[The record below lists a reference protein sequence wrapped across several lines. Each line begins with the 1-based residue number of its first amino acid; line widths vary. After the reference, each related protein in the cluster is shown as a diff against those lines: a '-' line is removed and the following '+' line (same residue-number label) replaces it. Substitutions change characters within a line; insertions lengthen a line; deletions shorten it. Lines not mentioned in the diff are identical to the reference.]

1 MKQRERTIEERV
13 NALLAQMTPEEK
25 IGQLNQPMIHGL
37 PGLDL
42 LRQGKA
48 GSIINAFGALSG
60 QGFDHLNNAEQT
72 NLLQRA
78 ALESRLGIPLLF
90 GRDVIHGQRT
100 VFPIPL
106 AQAASFDPALV
117 EGINRIAAREA
128 SAVGIRWTFAPMLDI
143 ARDARWGRIAEGYG
157 EDPYLASR
165 LAEAA
170 VHGFQG
176 DDVSR
181 PDRLVACAKH
191 YVGYGA
197 AEGGRDYDSAEL
209 SEATLRDVYLPPYR
223 AAVVAGVGTVMSA
236 FLDLNGVPVSAH
248 RRLLTDVLRGEWGFD
263 GFVVSDWEAIAEL
276 VNHGV
281 AADRAHA
288 AALALHAGV
297 DMDMVSGVYLETLG
311 QNLQQGRITRAELDE
326 AVRRV
331 LRIKVRAGLFEHPFT
346 DPERATRDIL
356 TPEARAFA
364 RHTARSTMV
373 LLKNEHD
380 LLPLRDFRRILVA
393 GPFAHATVELF
404 GTWTMDGRA
413 EDVAP
418 LHQAFLD
425 VAPRDLELW
434 FAAAPDLAL
443 ARAPYADAVVLLVG
457 EHPARSGENA
467 NVSHVGLPPGQA
479 EFVTAMAHM
488 GKPLVL
494 VVFAGR
500 PLALAHEV
508 AQAQAVL
515 YAWHPGL
522 EGAAALAEILFGLA
536 DPAARLPVTLPRVT
550 GQVPLYYARKPSG
563 RPLSADGLFRSR
575 YVDVPTTPLF
585 PFGYGLTYTRFA
597 YSDLRIKRVRHG
609 MDISA
614 LITNVGARAGTEVV
628 QLYVRDL
635 VASVTRPVRELK
647 GLARVTLEPGAA
659 QRVHFRLEGEDL
671 AFTRADGT
679 WGVEPGRYKVWV
691 APHAE
696 GGLEGEFAWE
706 E

>member
-1 MKQRERTIEERV
+1 MPNRDDVETRA
-13 NALLAQMTPEEK
+13 NALLAQMTLEEK

-48 GSIINAFGALSG
+48 GSIINALGALSG
-60 QGFDHLNNAEQT
+60 QGFDHLSSAEQC
-72 NLLQRA
+72 NALQRA

-117 EGINRIAAREA
+117 EGINTIAAREA

-143 ARDARWGRIAEGYG
+143 AHDARWGRIAEGYG

-170 VHGFQG
+170 VRGFQG
-176 DDVSR
+176 DDMSQ

-197 AEGGRDYDSAEL
+197 AEGGRDYENAEL
-209 SEATLRDVYLPPYR
+209 SMATLHDVYLPPYH
-223 AAVVAGVGTVMSA
+223 AAVKAGVGTVMSA
-236 FLDLNGVPVSAH
+236 FLDLNGIPATANRH
-248 RRLLTDVLRGEWGFD
+248 LLTDVLRGAWGFE
-263 GFVVSDWEAIAEL
+263 GFVVSDWESVGEL
-276 VNHGV
+276 VQHGV
-281 AADRAHA
+281 AEDRAHA

-297 DMDMVSGVYLETLG
+297 DMDMVSGVYLDTVAE
-311 QNLQQGRITRAELDE
+311 NLQRGRITRAELDE

-331 LRIKVRAGLFEHPFT
+331 LRVKFRAGLFEHPFT
-346 DPERATRDIL
+346 DPERAARDIL
-356 TPEARAFA
+356 TPDARTCARQAARA
-364 RHTARSTMV
+364 TMV
-373 LLKNEHD
+373 LLKNEDD

-413 EDVAP
+413 EDVVP
-418 LHQAFLD
+418 LHQAFRE
-425 VAPRDLELW
+425 VAPPGVELW
-434 FAAAPDLAL
+434 FAASPDLAL
-443 ARAPYADAVVLLVG
+443 ANAHYADAVVLLVG

-467 NVSHVGLPPGQA
+467 NVSDLGLPPGQA
-479 EFVTAMAHM
+479 EWVRAMADL

-500 PLALAHEV
+500 PLAIAHEV
-508 AQAQAVL
+508 RLAQAVL

-522 EGAAALAEILFGLA
+522 EGAAALAEILFGLEA
-536 DPAARLPVTLPRVT
+536 PAARLPVTLPRTT
-550 GQVPLYYARKPSG
+550 GQAPLYYRRKPSG
-563 RPLSADGLFRSR
+563 RPLSADGLFRTR
-575 YVDVPTTPLF
+575 YVDVPTAPLF

-597 YSDLRIKRVRHG
+597 YRDLRLSAERMQGALEV
-609 MDISA
+609 SA
-614 LITNVGARAGTEVV
+614 LITNVGAHPGTEVV

-635 VASVTRPVRELK
+635 VGSLTRPVRELK
-647 GLARVTLEPGAA
+647 GFARVTLQPGEAR
-659 QRVHFRLEGEDL
+659 RVTFTLREEDL

-679 WGVEPGRYKVWV
+679 WGVEPGRFKVWV

-696 GGLEGEFAWE
+696 AGLEGEFVL
-706 E
+706 